1 MKIYNFSQ
9 LGKRGNNEDNF
20 GVTAGLI
27 TVCDGMGGHNFG
39 ERASQYVVDY
49 MKQNFEQPKALNKME
64 IQQKLNDVQLKINEL
79 LEKEPDLDK
88 MGTTFTGIFITPDV
102 WYAAHIGDSR
112 IYMFRPSEQKL
123 WHTWDHSLVG
133 ELMRTHEITIEAGR
147 FHPMSNR
154 ISKAIIAHKDGKP
167 ASASRVKIDEIKAG
181 DVFLLCSDGV
191 VESWG
196 DYDLIKLFSD
206 TSLSFEEKCEKLR
219 QQCDENSK
227 DNNTAIMVE
236 IEEKDEFKYGTNAE
250 LEWTTFA
257 SVENDYN
264 QYLKD
269 NEQEN
274 EQKEE
279 FQQKQEEAETPK
291 EPAPAEKSKFTM
303 SKTTLYLIIALVI
316 GLGVG
321 FVLFALGNSGNDDTT
336 EITPDPYTEYYS
348 NNGKD
353 NKDNKDNKKSIENTE
368 EPSKDEKTPEVK
380 DEDNKSEV
388 TESEKQAETEA
399 PQTTDDAKEQ
409 ETSENTEDTPSD
421 NK

>member
-1 MKIYNFSQ
+1 MKIFNFSQ
-9 LGKRGNNEDNF
+9 LGKRGNNEDNY
-20 GVTAGLI
+20 GITAGLI

-49 MKQNFEQPKALNKME
+49 MKQNFEQPKALNKMD
-64 IQQKLNDVQLKINEL
+64 IQQKLNDVQLGLNGL
-79 LEKEPDLDK
+79 LEKEPELDK

-167 ASASRVKIDEIKAG
+167 ASASIVKIDELKAG

-206 TSLSFEEKCEKLR
+206 TSINFEEKCEKLR
-219 QQCDENSK
+219 QQCEENSK
-227 DNNTAIMVE
+227 DNNTAVMIE
-236 IEEKDEFKYGTNAE
+236 IEEKDVFKYGTNDE

-257 SVENDYN
+257 AVEDDYN

-269 NEQEN
+269 NEQES
-274 EQKEE
+274 EQQEE
-279 FQQKQEEAETPK
+279 FQQQEEVKKPVVEDY
-291 EPAPAEKSKFTM
+291 EEKGKFKKN
-303 SKTTLYLIIALVI
+303 KTLIYLIIALII

-321 FVLFALGNSGNDDTT
+321 FVIFSRTQGNKAETD
-336 EITPDPYTEYYS
+336 
-348 NNGKD
+348 
-353 NKDNKDNKKSIENTE
+353 NTE
-368 EPSKDEKTPEVK
+368 NKEIPEVK
-380 DEDNKSEV
+380 DSENDVFLEYYQESNNDKTDKNESAQKDEKLEKQEKKGVDNDTTEKKEPEAQGKSE
-388 TESEKQAETEA
+388 TRETTNEA
-399 PQTTDDAKEQ
+399 AKPKTSDDAAQK
-409 ETSENTEDTPSD
+409 
-421 NK
+421 